1 MPRQPR
7 KSSGTGIYHV
17 MMRGINH
24 QTIFEDEEDN
34 YQFINTLDRMRV
46 RYDDEGNPSGSNC
59 TYYAYCLMGN
69 HFHLLIREREE
80 SVGETIKRIAS
91 SYVYYY
97 NRKYGRDGHLFKER
111 FKSEPV
117 NDMAYFTVLLRYIHQ
132 NPVKAGIVEKVKDYE
147 FSSWGEYDGTVEP
160 VFQICDVNTV
170 LNRITF
176 KDLDEWVNEPL
187 DDDVQCLEIEKKV
200 FSKPSD
206 DQVWLMIKEQTGAT
220 SSGRRD
226 KTKHPQTAQGQRSL
240 PPSVGATHR
249 SRKRTYSKVI
259 KRKQGVREYLI
270 LMSVTCPLPSRTDQG
285 TYSSF

>member
-7 KSSGTGIYHV
+7 TSSGTGIYHV

-46 RYDDEGNPSGSNC
+46 RYDDEGNACGRNC
-59 TYYAYCLMGN
+59 CYYAYCLMGN
-69 HFHLLIREREE
+69 HFHLLIRERDER
-80 SVGETIKRIAS
+80 VGETIKRIAS

-170 LNRITF
+170 LNRIPY
-176 KDLDEWVNEPL
+176 KELDEWVNEPL
-187 DDDVQCLEIEKKV
+187 DGDVQCLEIEKKV

-220 SSGRRD
+220 SSTTFQQLAD
-226 KTKHPQTAQGQRSL
+226 E
-240 PPSVGATHR
+240 
-249 SRKRTYSKVI
+249 I
-259 KRKQGVREYLI
+259 KRSILKQLKDSGASHRQLERLTGVGRGLI
-270 LMSVTCPLPSRTDQG
+270 QKL
-285 TYSSF
+285 